1 MLRNGRNQAKVVYET
16 LIKQITRQQ
25 PRHGMATS
33 TNKKSEKINKTGSE
47 LPLPDETLNAN
58 YLARTLGSNY
68 RIWSAALEKHPELK
82 TLKRKDF
89 MNSYD
94 TLKSL
99 AYSVDDIVA
108 RPMIIYYGAST
119 LSNRHSVLLECG
131 FQQVTIQT
139 LAKYVTVI
147 NKPINMLK
155 SHRFI
160 PYDINVVKRLSEC
173 FTWVDQPEQELASTD
188 ESITLKALRQNL
200 LNAYLR
206 QRLQMDEA
214 DLQKLWRVYSRVRH
228 KSFQSVQAIIEL
240 LTTELKFPIERIRK
254 NSFLLHADADNV
266 RRILKEIPFIEKQD
280 IRDIGYKRPKILMSN
295 CDSLKQTLH
304 HVRSFGISED
314 SVLRCLEILTLGP
327 DTVLERLKDLN
338 EIDEFQVLGTNPR
351 VLRLVH
357 YQNKARLRL
366 DYLNQLKVRCASLHI
381 LSCGSEA
388 FAKFARDGSDR
399 TKGRD
404 IVVYLGNVLK
414 KDEQVLRNLLSRHP
428 NWCHIPVLHVKQCL
442 EFLLSKKF
450 KIEDIFRNI
459 HLLLYPIKRI
469 EEKLVLLHSAEALEE
484 LQLPASNVHV
494 LSNTEI
500 LTLILYLIE
509 SEFHF
514 TGDGIWTEQHTH
526 HVENFNNL
534 LPDFPESLN
543 KVYKYGVKPSSEK
556 LAMQEHLL

>member
-1 MLRNGRNQAKVVYET
+1 MLRNGQNQAQ
-16 LIKQITRQQ
+16 LLARSLGQLAR
-25 PRHGMATS
+25 GMAT
-33 TNKKSEKINKTGSE
+33 TKKVAGKEKTKAK
-47 LPLPDETLNAN
+47 LPKAMPVEMPLEEPLNAN
-58 YLARTLGSNY
+58 FLARTLGINY
-68 RIWSAALEKHPELK
+68 RAWSLALEKHPELK
-82 TLKRKDF
+82 SLKRKDLL
-89 MNSYD
+89 NSYD

-99 AYSVDDIVA
+99 KYNAEDIIA
-108 RPMIIYYGAST
+108 KPMIIYYGATT
-119 LSNRHSVLLECG
+119 LSNRHSVLMECG
-131 FQQVTIQT
+131 FQNITIHT
-139 LAKYVTVI
+139 LAKYVTVV
-147 NKPINMLK
+147 NKPIDLLK
-155 SHRFI
+155 AHCFI
-160 PYDINVVKRLSEC
+160 PYDVKVADR
-173 FTWVDQPEQELASTD
+173 LASCFSDVRVPLDVSQLRD
-188 ESITLKALRQNL
+188 EGLTLKSLRQSL

-206 QRLQMDEA
+206 QRLQMNDA

-228 KSFQSVQAIIEL
+228 KSFRSLQDTVEL
-240 LTTELKFPIERIRK
+240 LTTELKFPVERLKK

-266 RRILKEIPFIEKQD
+266 RRILREIPTIDSQD
-280 IRDIGYKRPKILMSN
+280 IRDIGFRRPKILMST
-295 CDSLKQTLH
+295 CDGLKQTLN
-304 HVRSFGISED
+304 HVNAFGISED
-314 SVLRCLEILTLGP
+314 AVLRCLEILTLGP
-327 DTVLERLKDLN
+327 DTVLERLRDLQQI
-338 EIDEFQVLGTNPR
+338 EEFQVLGTNPR

-404 IVVYLGNVLK
+404 IVVYLSNVLS

-442 EFLLSKKF
+442 EYLRSKKF
-450 KIEDIFRNI
+450 KLQEIFTNI

-469 EEKLVLLHSAEALEE
+469 EEKLLLLQVPDAQEE
-484 LQLPASNVHV
+484 LQLPVADVYG
-494 LSNTEI
+494 LSNNEV

-543 KVYKYGVKPSSEK
+543 KVYKYGVKPAEK
-556 LAMQEHLL
+556 VVMQHL